1 MSQSDQFDDGA
12 QGPLLE
18 NHQQPEYGAAG
29 AGGTAASAVSEH
41 GTFKRNLGTLEAFA
55 ILMSIVV
62 GSGVFTSPGSIDA
75 NVPSPGAALVIWLI
89 GGLLAL
95 TGASTLVELGTAIP
109 GEGRSFNTLTLIITH
124 GD

>member
-1 MSQSDQFDDGA
+1 MSQSDQVDDGA
-12 QGPLLE
+12 HGPLLE
-18 NHQQPEYGAAG
+18 NRQEPEYGAV
-29 AGGTAASAVSEH
+29 GGTAASAASEQ

-109 GEGRSFNTLTLIITH
+109 GEGR
-124 GD
+124 